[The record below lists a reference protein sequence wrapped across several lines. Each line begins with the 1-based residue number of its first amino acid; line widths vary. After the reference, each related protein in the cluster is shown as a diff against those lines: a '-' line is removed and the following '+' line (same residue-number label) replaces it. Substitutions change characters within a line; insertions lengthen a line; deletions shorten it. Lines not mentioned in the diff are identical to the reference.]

1 MSSRNF
7 SDHDNLPHRS
17 ISSGGTPG
25 HSVAGGLNRSLS
37 AAREQALFEVQRRVQ
52 TLLVSDLESSKAQ
65 MEHWSTAQLWR
76 EVEDRLARIVDSE
89 LARQQMP
96 LSKADRIAL
105 ISRCLDDI
113 LGYGPIEPL
122 LRDDNVTEIMVNGPL
137 DIWVDRRDT
146 RMTKSDARF
155 QDAEHLM
162 RVIERLLAPTGR
174 RVDEATPLVDARL
187 RDGSRVNIVV
197 PPVALD
203 GAKITIRKFGDH
215 PLQPQD
221 LIDRHALSADM
232 MLFLQRCVEARLN
245 VIVSGGTNTGK
256 STMLNV
262 LSVFIPANQ
271 RIVTIEDSAELQL
284 QQPHVVRMESRPPNV
299 EGKNQITIR
308 QLVANALRMRPD
320 RIVVGECRGG
330 EAFDMLQAMNTGHEG
345 SMTTLH
351 ANTAKDVISRLE
363 LLVLQA
369 GIELPVAAV
378 REQIANAV
386 HLIIHLGHFEDGS
399 RKVVSV
405 SELRRGAGGVVQ
417 VEDIF
422 EFQRMGTD
430 GQGKITGRLRRAS
443 DQSHVLELLENL
455 HMALPAGIFQR
466 ER

>member
-1 MSSRNF
+1 MSARNF
-7 SDHDNLPHRS
+7 SDHDNLPHRP
-17 ISSGGTPG
+17 IPTGGGLGNGASGGM
-25 HSVAGGLNRSLS
+25 NRNLS
-37 AAREQALFEVQRRVQ
+37 AAREQALFDVQRRVQ
-52 TLLVSDLESSKAQ
+52 LLLVTDLESSKTQ
-65 MEHWSTAQLWR
+65 MERWSPAQLRR
-76 EVEDRLARIVDSE
+76 EVEERLSRIVDTE
-89 LARQQMP
+89 LSRQQMP
-96 LSKADRIAL
+96 LSKADRLAL

-122 LRDDNVTEIMVNGPL
+122 LRDDNVTEIMVNGAF

-155 QDAEHLM
+155 QDEPHLM

-187 RDGSRVNIVV
+187 PNGSRINIVV

-221 LIDRHALSADM
+221 LIDRRALSSDM

-245 VIVSGGTNTGK
+245 IIVAGGTNTGK

-262 LSVFIPANQ
+262 LSVFIPSNQ

-284 QQPHVVRMESRPPNV
+284 QQPHVVRLESRPANV

-308 QLVANALRMRPD
+308 HLVANSLRMRPD

-330 EAFDMLQAMNTGHEG
+330 EALDMLQAMNTGHEG

-351 ANTAKDVISRLE
+351 ANSAKDVIGRLE

-369 GIELPVAAV
+369 GLDLPVSAI
-378 REQIANAV
+378 REQIATAV
-386 HLIIHLGHFEDGS
+386 HLIIQLGHFEDGS

-417 VEDIF
+417 VEDVF
-422 EFQRMGTD
+422 EFQRTGTD
-430 GQGKITGRLRRAS
+430 AQGKITGRLRRTA
-443 DQSHVLELLENL
+443 DQSHILEQLENM
-455 HMALPAGIFQR
+455 HMALPPGIFQR